1 VADLTGRL
9 AGAARWFAHD
19 VSGTSDRRPSTQRRV
34 ILAGIIGLATG
45 LFSWFMASRDGAVP
59 DITYLHTAAR
69 IFLDGGNPYA
79 VIGTTTVVDARLTE
93 PLYYPFPAVLLLVP
107 FARLTTAAAC
117 GLFMGLSAALLTFLI
132 TRHDLWR
139 VHVFA
144 SSSFVMAA
152 SLGQLSPLLMTMA
165 LLPAAGFLAVA
176 KPNLGLALFAFRPS
190 RQAVIGSVLIMVL
203 SLVLLPTWPRD
214 WLQSLR
220 IDVGNLRVHRIP
232 LLAPGGFLLGTAL
245 LAWRRAEARLVLALS
260 VVPQALFF
268 YDQLPLWL
276 VPRTRGESIALTAL
290 SQAAV
295 VLWYLR
301 LAPGDLVVPA
311 ASPFVIV
318 LLYLPALVLL
328 LRHYQIDQRKRV
340 SG

>member
-1 VADLTGRL
+1 MMV
-9 AGAARWFAHD
+9 
-19 VSGTSDRRPSTQRRV
+19 
-34 ILAGIIGLATG
+34 AGIIGLVTG
-45 LFSWFMASRDGAVP
+45 LFSWFMASRQGAVP
-59 DITYLHTAAR
+59 DVTYLHTAAR

-79 VIGTTTVVDARLTE
+79 VIGTAATADAGLGE

-107 FARLTTAAAC
+107 LARLTTAAAC
-117 GLFMGLSAALLTFLI
+117 GVVMGVSAALLAFLI
-132 TRHDLWR
+132 TRRDLWR

-144 SSSFVMAA
+144 SASFVMAA
-152 SLGQLSPLLMTMA
+152 SLSQLTPLLMAMA
-165 LLPAAGFLAVA
+165 FLPAAGFLAA
-176 KPNLGLALFAFRPS
+176 IKPNLGLALFTYRPS
-190 RQAVIGSVLIMVL
+190 RQAVIGSLLVVVI

-220 IDVGNLRVHRIP
+220 SDIGTLHVHRIP

-245 LAWRRAEARLVLALS
+245 LAWRRAEARLVLMLS
-260 VVPQALFF
+260 VVPQAMFF

-295 VLWYLR
+295 VFWYLR

-311 ASPFVIV
+311 ASPYVVV

-328 LRHYQIDQRKRV
+328 LRHYQIDRKKRG